1 MNHDRKRTNESM
13 QQIFYERIKFFADD
27 FKILCVDGTYNN
39 EAVVEN
45 LPYRRDGATKL
56 VVLIEPTN

>member
-1 MNHDRKRTNESM
+1 M